1 MYIYSAES
9 GARIGQARKQFYNV
23 VRRSGGLPNETALT
37 DCNLIRYMF
46 SPDTEGFMKMRK
58 DKSEK
63 GHSGTALKLLD
74 YEAVMDRL
82 WQTTIQAARP
92 LDIGPRS
99 ARSLRAWNAMGVMR
113 MEMEGRLSREDLAIA
128 ETNLKR
134 FIQLMKTEAVFL
146 GRPDRLDNECF
157 HAAHRRL
164 ERRSILSPF
173 TLWPFW
179 PSDVFVSNKSSN

>member
-1 MYIYSAES
+1 L
-9 GARIGQARKQFYNV
+9 GD
-23 VRRSGGLPNETALT
+23 LPNDTALPRLKA
-37 DCNLIRYMF
+37 NSEKF
-46 SPDTEGFMKMRK
+46 FPGAGGVMKMRK
-58 DKSEK
+58 DKSAKE
-63 GHSGTALKLLD
+63 HSEALKLLD
-74 YEAVMDRL
+74 YGAVLDKL
-82 WQTTIQAARP
+82 WQTAQAAGP

-113 MEMEGRLSREDLAIA
+113 MEMEGRLSPEDLAIA

-146 GRPDRLDNECF
+146 GRLDRLDNDCF

-179 PSDVFVSNKSSN
+179 PNDVFANN